1 VLPFWRRVR
10 QLAAGTFEQQRKDT
24 NEYVETES
32 AWKQYARNS
41 RTGTSDDAGSGL

>member
-1 VLPFWRRVR
+1 MAARPKAR
-10 QLAAGTFEQQRKDT
+10 AGTFEQQRKDT

-32 AWKQYARNS
+32 AWKQYARNP